1 MKTYCEIGERTKWNR
16 NRYRCV
22 EFTDHESGNDN
33 CAVCGLQGAGLVCNF
48 IACKKK
54 ERTDKKD
61 VFFRL
66 EPRFRKEEKQ

>member
-1 MKTYCEIGERTKWNR
+1 MRYNCEIGQRVKWR
-16 NRYRCV
+16 GKQYRCV
-22 EFTDHESGNDN
+22 EYEGSDIAGN
-33 CAVCGLQGAGLVCNF
+33 CELCGLFGDELVCHLT
-48 IACKKK
+48 ACMKI

>member
-1 MKTYCEIGERTKWNR
+1 MKCYCEIGERTKWNG

-22 EFTDHESGNDN
+22 EFKGGVAVEN
-33 CAVCGLQGAGLVCNF
+33 CEVCGLQGAGLVCKF

-66 EPRFRKEEKQ
+66 EPRFRKEKKQ